1 MADIISR
8 LKLESGEF
16 DSKIKRA
23 GQELLTYADHCKQT
37 GLQMGYANR
46 DAKDF
51 AKALG
56 DMQTTSRTARGQ
68 IGELSEAFV
77 NLKLMYK
84 QMTDEEKNN
93 PFGQNLA
100 ASLDKLKTRIQDTK
114 KDLASI
120 NQELSGS
127 KFGQFGGIIDGIG
140 HKMGVSANLTELLTS
155 KTALMT
161 VGIGAA
167 VAAIYKGTEAWTKY
181 NAELSK
187 QDQQTQAITGLKGS
201 DANHMTDVMRAIS
214 DTYKVDFRQAV
225 EAANTLM
232 SQFGASGSEAIQLIK
247 DGMQGMIQGDGPK
260 LLSMIQQYAPAF
272 RDAGVSASQL
282 VAVIHNSEGGIFT
295 DQNMSAIVMGIKNIR
310 LMTKQTSDA
319 LAQLGIDGNQMSQQL
334 SNGTLTVF
342 DALKQVASELK
353 NVDSN
358 SKTAGEVMQTVFG
371 RQGAM
376 AGTNLAK
383 AIETLNTNLEET
395 KKQTGELGD
404 AYASLQT
411 ANERLNKA
419 VREAFGYDGWEQMTV
434 GIKTGLINA
443 LSSVLEIL
451 VRNKAAVLAVTATI
465 GTYIAVTKAHTAAIW
480 LQQKAQLAFNA
491 AAKMNPYGLIAAGA
505 VAAVTAI
512 VSLTNKTKEATETQ
526 KAMAAAAERTKQ
538 AQAGAANTV
547 SSSVGNVMASY
558 QSLQAEWKT
567 LKSEQEKNAFIKEN
581 ADKFRDMGLAV
592 NSAADAENVLVKN
605 TAAVVNA
612 LKARAEAEAYGDIY
626 KQRIKDKAEAES
638 NPSVENGQQ
647 IYSVRNDLRGRE
659 YREQFSDEEKAYVY
673 SHYQGRE
680 RDVIQAAGI
689 NSDSWSVSAAR
700 TEVERFVREYRNSI
714 AQGIRSSYD
723 EEIAKAGK
731 AYEGALA
738 TAKEAENELS
748 KVANTTTTKPT
759 GDKGTKQQQTELQ
772 QNNALIE
779 QLTQQYVKLS
789 DAEKTADDEQ
799 HLAITAQKAQ
809 LQSQIGMLQ
818 QRNAEIQRYTA
829 QAKNTPTFALN
840 AQGLPALNDQLKQ
853 LRQAQ
858 SEAASLDV
866 WRTYEQQIANV
877 ENRIAELTG
886 KLATGRQAT
895 ITIPVDADT
904 ETLTEQ
910 LKKVT
915 DVTADDKTVTITA
928 DTQAAL
934 DKVLELTDQV
944 EGRTLTIKVVAT
956 TDATATKLTDTNLGA
971 FTSDLKKQIAN
982 AELGSELYNQLT
994 SRLADTTALSTV
1006 IQTALKN
1013 SVDLSTVSDQMQGV
1027 WQQILGNVDVPDN
1040 AIQELVAKLN
1050 EQLAE
1055 EGIEPIKIDVKTGNL
1070 SGTAKEVGKNWQAAA
1085 NAVQQVGS
1093 ALQQIEDPAAKVVG
1107 IIAQA
1112 IATVAQGFASALA
1125 RPESQT
1131 GGVWG
1136 WIAAAAAGTATMIS
1150 TIASIKSATSG
1161 GFANGG
1167 IVPGN
1172 SFAGDN
1178 LRTSDYGINSGE
1190 LILNRAQQ
1198 GVIADALSS
1207 DNPSG
1212 NGGTGGQPYVMGETV
1227 YLGVNN
1233 HLRRN
1238 GQGEIVT
1245 TSMLRKRGIL

>member
-1 MADIISR
+1 MAGTSV
-8 LKLESGEF
+8 LKLKVDDKEYNSSLKQAQQGMQHLEQALKDAGKSF
-16 DSKIKRA
+16 TQVDKSVVDYVRGIGQMEAQSK
-23 GQELLTYADHCKQT
+23 
-37 GLQMGYANR
+37 
-46 DAKDF
+46 
-51 AKALG
+51 
-56 DMQTTSRTARGQ
+56 TARGR
-68 IGELSEAFV
+68 INEMSSAFVELS
-77 NLKLMYK
+77 LKYNKMSDDVKSSDVGKALSESMEQLK
-84 QMTDEEKNN
+84 QRTVDAKNELE
-93 PFGQNLA
+93 GL
-100 ASLDKLKTRIQDTK
+100 TK
-114 KDLASI
+114 ALNNVKMPEVKED
-120 NQELSGS
+120 
-127 KFGQFGGIIDGIG
+127 GQFGGGKFDD
-140 HKMGVSANLTELLTS
+140 MFSV
-155 KTALMT
+155 
-161 VGIGAA
+161 
-167 VAAIYKGTEAWTKY
+167 
-181 NAELSK
+181 
-187 QDQQTQAITGLKGS
+187 
-201 DANHMTDVMRAIS
+201 
-214 DTYKVDFRQAV
+214 
-225 EAANTLM
+225 
-232 SQFGASGSEAIQLIK
+232 FGG
-247 DGMQGMIQGDGPK
+247 
-260 LLSMIQQYAPAF
+260 
-272 RDAGVSASQL
+272 
-282 VAVIHNSEGGIFT
+282 N
-295 DQNMSAIVMGIKNIR
+295 
-310 LMTKQTSDA
+310 LMTKGAEAIGQLVSQMGDLINEGVD
-319 LAQLGIDGNQMSQQL
+319 LAVAGEGIRNAFERLDNPQLLDGLRQATHGTVTDIELMKAAVKFDDFNLPVEELGTMLAFAQQKAKDTGQSVDYMVDSIVTGLGRKSLMILDNLGLSATEVKEKMAETGDMTKAVGAIIREQMSKAGGYVETAADRAAQATVSQQNAMEAL
-334 SNGTLTVF
+334 GRELMP
-342 DALKQVASELK
+342 LKQGA
-353 NVDSN
+353 DS
-358 SKTAGEVMQTVFG
+358 AF
-371 RQGAM
+371 A
-376 AGTNLAK
+376 
-383 AIETLNTNLEET
+383 AI
-395 KKQTGELGD
+395 QTG
-404 AYASLQT
+404 ALQAT
-411 ANERLNKA
+411 A
-419 VREAFGYDGWEQMTV
+419 F
-434 GIKTGLINA
+434 
-443 LSSVLEIL
+443 L
-451 VRNKAAVLAVTATI
+451 VRNKEAVLAVATAI

-491 AAKMNPYGLIAAGA
+491 AAKTNPYGLIAA
-505 VAAVTAI
+505 AAAAAITAI
-512 VSLTNKTKEATETQ
+512 ISFTDKTKEATETQ
-526 KAMAAAAERTKQ
+526 KAMAAAAERTKK
-538 AQAGAANTV
+538 AQADAANTV
-547 SSSVGNVMASY
+547 SSSVGNVLASY
-558 QSLQAEWKT
+558 QSLQTEWKT

-605 TAAVVNA
+605 TSAVVKA
-612 LKARAEAEAYGDIY
+612 LEARATAEAWGEIY
-626 KQRIKDKAEAES
+626 KERLKKKIENDA
-638 NPSVENGQQ
+638 NPSVENGRK

-659 YREQFSDEEKAYVY
+659 YRAQFSDEEKAYVY

-689 NSDSWSVSAAR
+689 NSDSWSVMAAR
-700 TEVERFVREYRNSI
+700 TEVERLVREYRN
-714 AQGIRSSYD
+714 
-723 EEIAKAGK
+723 
-731 AYEGALA
+731 ALA
-738 TAKEAENELS
+738 AAEVSGENQRIQEASDNMTKTAVEARKAAAELS
-748 KVANTTTTKPT
+748 KLVPTTTKPT
-759 GDKGTKQQQTELQ
+759 GGNGTKQQTELQ

-779 QLTQQYVKLS
+779 QLTQQYIKLS
-789 DAEKTADDEQ
+789 DAEKTASDEQ
-799 HLAITAQKAQ
+799 HLSITAQKAQ

-829 QAKNTPTFALN
+829 QAKNTPAFAIN

-928 DTQAAL
+928 DTQSAL

-1013 SVDLSTVSDQMQGV
+1013 GVDLSTVSDQMQGV

-1040 AIQELVAKLN
+1040 AIEELVRKLN

-1055 EGIEPIKIDVKTGNL
+1055 ADIKPIKIDVKTGNL

-1172 SFAGDN
+1172 SFNDQ
-1178 LRTSDYGINSGE
+1178 LRTSDYGISSGE

>member
-1 MADIISR
+1 MADLISR
-8 LKLESGEF
+8 LKLVSGEF

-23 GQELLTYADHCKQT
+23 GQELLAYADHCKQT
-37 GLQMGYANR
+37 GLQMGFANK
-46 DAKDF
+46 DAKEF

-77 NLKLMYK
+77 NLKIMYK

-100 ASLDKLKTRIQDTK
+100 ASLDKLKTRIDAAKQ
-114 KDLASI
+114 DLADVTK
-120 NQELSGS
+120 ELNGVGDSGAGGG
-127 KFGQFGGIIDGIG
+127 KFDDMFSVFGG
-140 HKMGVSANLTELLTS
+140 N
-155 KTALMT
+155 
-161 VGIGAA
+161 
-167 VAAIYKGTEAWTKY
+167 
-181 NAELSK
+181 
-187 QDQQTQAITGLKGS
+187 
-201 DANHMTDVMRAIS
+201 
-214 DTYKVDFRQAV
+214 
-225 EAANTLM
+225 
-232 SQFGASGSEAIQLIK
+232 
-247 DGMQGMIQGDGPK
+247 
-260 LLSMIQQYAPAF
+260 
-272 RDAGVSASQL
+272 
-282 VAVIHNSEGGIFT
+282 
-295 DQNMSAIVMGIKNIR
+295 
-310 LMTKQTSDA
+310 LMTKGAEAIGQLVSQMGDLINEGVDLAVAGEGIRNAFERLDNPQLLDGLREATHGTVTDIELMKAAVKFDDFKLPVEELGTMLAFAQQKAKDTGQSVDYMVDSIVTGLGRKSLMILDNLGLSASEIKEKMGETGDMTKAVGAIIREQMQKSGGYVETAADRAAQATVAQKNAMEA
-319 LAQLGIDGNQMSQQL
+319 LGRELMP
-334 SNGTLTVF
+334 
-342 DALKQVASELK
+342 LKQGA
-353 NVDSN
+353 DS
-358 SKTAGEVMQTVFG
+358 AF
-371 RQGAM
+371 A
-376 AGTNLAK
+376 
-383 AIETLNTNLEET
+383 AI
-395 KKQTGELGD
+395 QTG
-404 AYASLQT
+404 ALQAT
-411 ANERLNKA
+411 A
-419 VREAFGYDGWEQMTV
+419 F
-434 GIKTGLINA
+434 
-443 LSSVLEIL
+443 L
-451 VRNKAAVLAVTATI
+451 VRNKDAVLAVTAAI

-491 AAKMNPYGLIAAGA
+491 AAKTNPYGLIAA
-505 VAAVTAI
+505 AAAAAITAI
-512 VSLTNKTKEATETQ
+512 ISFTDKTKEATETQ
-526 KAMAAAAERTKQ
+526 KAMAAAAERTKK
-538 AQAGAANTV
+538 AQADAANTV
-547 SSSVGNVMASY
+547 SSSVGNVLASY
-558 QSLQAEWKT
+558 QSLQTEWKT
-567 LKSEQEKNAFIKEN
+567 LKSDQEKNAFIKEN
-581 ADKFRDMGLAV
+581 ADKFRDMGRSI
-592 NSAADAENVLVKN
+592 NSVADAENFLVKN
-605 TAAVVNA
+605 TAAVVAA

-689 NSDSWSVSAAR
+689 NSDSWSVNAAR
-700 TEVERFVREYRNSI
+700 AEVERLVREYRNSI

-738 TAKEAENELS
+738 TAKKAENELS

-759 GDKGTKQQQTELQ
+759 GGNGTKQQQTELQ

-789 DAEKTADDEQ
+789 DAEKTASDEQ

-858 SEAASLDV
+858 SEAANLDV

-886 KLATGRQAT
+886 KLASGRQAT
-895 ITIPVDADT
+895 ITIPVNADT
-904 ETLTEQ
+904 ESLTEQ

-982 AELGSELYNQLT
+982 SELGSELYNQLT

-1013 SVDLSTVSDQMQGV
+1013 GVDLSTMSDQMQGV
-1027 WQQILGNVDVPDN
+1027 WQQILGNVDVPDD
-1040 AIQELVAKLN
+1040 AIQELVGKLN
-1050 EQLAE
+1050 EQLAAA
-1055 EGIEPIKIDVKTGNL
+1055 GIEPIKIDVKTGNL

-1172 SFAGDN
+1172 SFNDQ

-1212 NGGTGGQPYVMGETV
+1212 NGDTGGQPYVMGETV

-1233 HLRRN
+1233 HLRRS

>member
-37 GLQMGYANR
+37 GLQMGFANK
-46 DAKDF
+46 DAKEF

-77 NLKLMYK
+77 NLRVMYK
-84 QMTDEEKNN
+84 NMTDEEKNN

-100 ASLDKLKTRIQDTK
+100 ASLDKLKTRIDAARQ
-114 KDLASI
+114 DLADVTK
-120 NQELSGS
+120 ELNGVGESGAGGG
-127 KFGQFGGIIDGIG
+127 KFDDMLSVFGG
-140 HKMGVSANLTELLTS
+140 N
-155 KTALMT
+155 
-161 VGIGAA
+161 
-167 VAAIYKGTEAWTKY
+167 
-181 NAELSK
+181 
-187 QDQQTQAITGLKGS
+187 
-201 DANHMTDVMRAIS
+201 
-214 DTYKVDFRQAV
+214 
-225 EAANTLM
+225 
-232 SQFGASGSEAIQLIK
+232 
-247 DGMQGMIQGDGPK
+247 
-260 LLSMIQQYAPAF
+260 
-272 RDAGVSASQL
+272 
-282 VAVIHNSEGGIFT
+282 
-295 DQNMSAIVMGIKNIR
+295 
-310 LMTKQTSDA
+310 LMTKGAEAVGQLVSQMGDLINEGVD
-319 LAQLGIDGNQMSQQL
+319 LAVAGEGIRNAFERLDNPQLLDGLRQATHGTVTDLELMKAAVKFDDFKLPVEELGTMLAFAQQKAKDTGQSVDYMVDSIVTGLGRKSLMILDNLGLSATEVKEKMAETGDMTKAVGAIIREQMSKSGGYVETAADRAAQA
-334 SNGTLTVF
+334 TV
-342 DALKQVASELK
+342 AQKNAMEALGRELMPLKQGA
-353 NVDSN
+353 DS
-358 SKTAGEVMQTVFG
+358 AF
-371 RQGAM
+371 A
-376 AGTNLAK
+376 
-383 AIETLNTNLEET
+383 AI
-395 KKQTGELGD
+395 QTG
-404 AYASLQT
+404 ALQAT
-411 ANERLNKA
+411 A
-419 VREAFGYDGWEQMTV
+419 F
-434 GIKTGLINA
+434 
-443 LSSVLEIL
+443 L
-451 VRNKAAVLAVTATI
+451 VRNKEAVLAVTAAI
-465 GTYIAVTKAHTAAIW
+465 GTYIAITKAHTAAIW

-491 AAKMNPYGLIAAGA
+491 AAKINPYAAVAAAA

-512 VSLTNKTKEATETQ
+512 IAFTDKTKEATDTQ
-526 KAMAAAAERTKQ
+526 KAMSAAAERTKK
-538 AQAGAANTV
+538 AQADAANTV
-547 SSSVGNVMASY
+547 SSSVGNVLASY
-558 QSLQAEWKT
+558 QSLQTEWKT

-612 LKARAEAEAYGDIY
+612 LKLRAEAEAWGEVYRERLKKKIEND
-626 KQRIKDKAEAES
+626 A
-638 NPSVENGQQ
+638 NPSVENGRQV
-647 IYSVRNDLRGRE
+647 YSVLSPDNSGPYPARSRKEFLS
-659 YREQFSDEEKAYVY
+659 QFSDEEKEYVR
-673 SHYQGRE
+673 Q
-680 RDVIQAAGI
+680 QANGSEMLI
-689 NSDSWSVSAAR
+689 
-700 TEVERFVREYRNSI
+700 EVFSRMSSKYDNEVVRLVREYRQKLAKGRKDAEN
-714 AQGIRSSYD
+714 QGIQEASDKMAETTVAAR
-723 EEIAKAGK
+723 KA
-731 AYEGALA
+731 AA
-738 TAKEAENELS
+738 ELS
-748 KVANTTTTKPT
+748 KLVPTTTKPT
-759 GDKGTKQQQTELQ
+759 GGNGTKQQQTELQ

-789 DAEKTADDEQ
+789 DAEKTAGDEQ

-829 QAKNTPTFALN
+829 QAKNTPAFALN

-858 SEAASLDV
+858 AEAASLDV

-886 KLATGRQAT
+886 KLASGRQAT
-895 ITIPVDADT
+895 ITIPVAADT
-904 ETLTEQ
+904 ETLTKQ
-910 LKKVT
+910 LKAVA

-934 DKVLELTDQV
+934 DKVLQLTDQV
-944 EGRTLTIKVVAT
+944 EGRTLTVKVVAT

-994 SRLADTTALSTV
+994 GRLADTTALSTV

-1013 SVDLSTVSDQMQGV
+1013 GVDLSTMSDQMQGV
-1027 WQQILGNVDVPDN
+1027 WQQLLGNVDVPDD
-1040 AIQELVAKLN
+1040 AIRELVSKLN
-1050 EQLAE
+1050 EQLAAAD
-1055 EGIEPIKIDVKTGNL
+1055 IDPITIDVKTGNI
-1070 SGTAKEVGKNWQAAA
+1070 ANAGKTVNQEWQKAAS
-1085 NAVQQVGS
+1085 AVQQVGS
-1093 ALQQIEDPAAKVVG
+1093 ALQQIEDPAAKVAG
-1107 IIAQA
+1107 IIMTA
-1112 IATVAQGFASALA
+1112 IANVAMTFASSLKGTVT
-1125 RPESQT
+1125 P
-1131 GGVWG
+1131 WD

-1198 GVIADALSS
+1198 GVIADALNS

-1238 GQGEIVT
+1238 GQGELVT